1 MMTTL
6 QRTLMLL
13 AILVPGSIGMATD
26 EPVAVE
32 EPVAGEAKRAAVEV
46 PPLVKL
52 WEAHAVMNVSRDHVA
67 HIVNDE
73 DVIFVQSSAGVVTAI
88 NAESG
93 REMWTALVGRSDE
106 VAMPATSNAS
116 IVMIVAGPTL
126 YALDKFTGTELFS
139 YRLPSQPS
147 AGPVITDSSFF
158 IPLSD
163 HTFCACSLKTLL
175 YLERYN
181 KLPPAIAQAI
191 AWRFATGEVI
201 KRIPVAGASR
211 VGFVTEVGNIHV
223 MDIGGVQ
230 AGRSKFQFLM
240 KSPSTSPLTLV
251 SREEEYLLTAAAN
264 NRLYC
269 IGMNTSGRML
279 WTFPLGQRVSEPITV
294 VGQDVYIVGD
304 EGQLLGLGLKSGLP
318 TQTVDEKPFELNDV
332 TKLVSISDKAL
343 YIYDSAERLVTVNR
357 KTGQA
362 VAKNHYPDLRVP
374 VRNSVTDRVYLSSSS
389 GHIVCFK
396 EEGIEFP
403 IYHQNPQR
411 SPIMPEV
418 AEPAPPVAAEG
429 AETK

>member
-1 MMTTL
+1 
-6 QRTLMLL
+6 
-13 AILVPGSIGMATD
+13 
-26 EPVAVE
+26 
-32 EPVAGEAKRAAVEV
+32 
-46 PPLVKL
+46 
-52 WEAHAVMNVSRDHVA
+52 
-67 HIVNDE
+67 
-73 DVIFVQSSAGVVTAI
+73 
-88 NAESG
+88 
-93 REMWTALVGRSDE
+93 
-106 VAMPATSNAS
+106 
-116 IVMIVAGPTL
+116 MIVAGPTL

-304 EGQLLGLGLKSGLP
+304 EGQP
-318 TQTVDEKPFELNDV
+318 
-332 TKLVSISDKAL
+332 
-343 YIYDSAERLVTVNR
+343 
-357 KTGQA
+357 
-362 VAKNHYPDLRVP
+362 NH
-374 VRNSVTDRVYLSSSS
+374 
-389 GHIVCFK
+389 
-396 EEGIEFP
+396 GI
-403 IYHQNPQR
+403 
-411 SPIMPEV
+411 
-418 AEPAPPVAAEG
+418 
-429 AETK
+429 